1 MEAGRE
7 ELNRI
12 NVFPVPDGDTG
23 TNFAMTLRAVA
34 NAVRGDRGAP
44 LSVVTRHMADASVLA
59 ARGNSGMLL
68 SHFLLGF
75 REGLAGREAA
85 MSAELARAL
94 RAGSDHLEAALD
106 DPVEGTI
113 LTVARAA
120 AEAGERAARA
130 SHRIDQFIRQVLA
143 GAQAALERTPRLLAA
158 LREAGV
164 VDAGGKAFVRAI
176 EGIVRLM
183 EGRPVRGV
191 ARPGEAAAA
200 AAALVDV
207 AHDRDYQFCTEVLVR
222 GGQAPAATAVRTS
235 LRPLG
240 GSIVVLATGDLLKV
254 HIHTDRPEAVFALA
268 GTWGAIEARKAEDVR
283 EQHRRLVVGRRVSV
297 VVDSSCDLPDELAD
311 RHGII
316 LVPLQ
321 VIEGERA
328 YLDRLEISSTELYS
342 RMRQETTPFTTSQPA
357 PGAFQHAFSDAL
369 AHGDDVVALTL
380 SGGLSGTLASATAA
394 ARDPAFAR
402 VRVVDSRT
410 TSLGLGLLA
419 LYAAELAEAG
429 VAAAAIETALGQVRA
444 RSGLLFTLDTFEYL
458 ARSGRIGRARA
469 WIGEWLR
476 LKPILEL
483 SLDGLVTP
491 LDRVRG
497 REALVPRVLEHLERR
512 LTPRPQRVRFGVA
525 HADAPTV
532 AARLAEEI
540 ARRFDGAECLI
551 QPVTAA
557 LGVHTGPGAW
567 GVFYQVEQPAE
578 AVAAGPEE
586 RYE

>member
-1 MEAGRE
+1 VAAGRE

-34 NAVRGDRGAP
+34 NAVHRDRGAP
-44 LSVVTRHMADASVLA
+44 LSVVTRHMADASVLG

-75 REGLAGREAA
+75 KEGLDGHEEAV
-85 MSAELARAL
+85 STELARAL

-106 DPVEGTI
+106 EPVEGTI

-120 AEAGERAARA
+120 AEAGERAARV
-130 SHRIDQFIRQVLA
+130 SQGIDQLIHQVLA
-143 GAQAALERTPRLLAA
+143 GAETALERTPRLLAA

-191 ARPGEAAAA
+191 DRPADTALAAAA
-200 AAALVDV
+200 VVDV
-207 AHDRDYQFCTEVLVR
+207 AYERDYQFCTEVLVR
-222 GGQAPAATAVRTS
+222 GGHAPTATAVRTS

-254 HIHTDRPEAVFALA
+254 HIHTNQPRAVFALA
-268 GTWGAIEARKAEDVR
+268 GTWGTVEARKADDVR
-283 EQHRRLVVGRRVSV
+283 EQHRRLAGGRRVGI

-321 VIEGERA
+321 VIAGERT
-328 YLDRLEISSTELYS
+328 YLDRLDISSGQLYD
-342 RMRQETTPFTTSQPA
+342 RMRRETTRFTTSQPA
-357 PGAFQHAFSDAL
+357 PGAFQHAFGDAL
-369 AHGDDVVALTL
+369 AHAEEVVALVL
-380 SGGLSGTLASATAA
+380 SGALSGTLASAAAA
-394 ARDPAFAR
+394 ARAPAFAR

-419 LYAAELAEAG
+419 LRAAELADAG
-429 VAAAAIETALGQVRA
+429 LAGAAIETDLVQVRD
-444 RSGLLFTLDTFEYL
+444 RSGLLFTLDTFEHL

-469 WIGEWLR
+469 WVGEWLH

-483 SLDGLVTP
+483 SLEGLVTP

-497 REALVPRVLEHLERR
+497 REGLVPRVLEHLERR
-512 LTPRPQRVRFGVA
+512 LTPRPRRVRFGVV
-525 HADAPTV
+525 HADAPAV
-532 AARLAEEI
+532 AAQLVQEI
-540 ARRFDGAECLI
+540 TRRFGPADCLV

-567 GVFYQVEQPAE
+567 GVFYQVEQPA
-578 AVAAGPEE
+578 AVVAPGPM
-586 RYE
+586 